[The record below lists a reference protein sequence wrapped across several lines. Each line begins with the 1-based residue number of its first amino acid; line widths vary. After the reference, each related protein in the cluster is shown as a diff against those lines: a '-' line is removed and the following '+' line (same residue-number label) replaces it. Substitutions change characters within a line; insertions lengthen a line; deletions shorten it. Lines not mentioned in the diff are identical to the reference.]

1 MTSVRC
7 CSRCRCPGHTAK
19 RCNVFKPSGLE
30 YYEPN
35 GIGDLERQREHVA
48 VEEIRRIRAIGKPA
62 VTEYECIRAWIAKGN
77 DPSRLREGRV
87 SHAARCH
94 EHDRAKILEATQAAR
109 LSRARGTTRPRTARP
124 ETIRASERP
133 APTSRNSS
141 PAIGYNDYAEIAE
154 HVFIN
159 HSLPDGLEPNSPMW
173 PGNDTARCMV
183 LKALCSLEDTEFGG
197 NALAYPLQRRTQ
209 VRRRVWQEY
218 GHIINLMRP
227 PASASSTSTPSP
239 PPARAMSV
247 NEALSRATSAAHFG
261 ELLETGN
268 VYLTAPSTPP
278 TPPPA
283 PVVETPEIK
292 VREAAVEETV
302 CAICAENLT
311 ECDKYVTPCG
321 HQFHG
326 SCAMKWMQRSN
337 LCATCRVPI
346 IA

>member
-1 MTSVRC
+1 MTSARC

-19 RCNVFKPSGLE
+19 RCNVFNPSGLE
-30 YYEPN
+30 YYEPS
-35 GIGDLERQREHVA
+35 GVGDLERQRERVA

-77 DPSRLREGRV
+77 DPARLREGRV
-87 SHAARCH
+87 SYAARIH
-94 EHDRAKILEATQAAR
+94 EHERAKILEATQAAR
-109 LSRARGTTRPRTARP
+109 RNRARGTTRPQSARP

-133 APTSRNSS
+133 APTSLTSS
-141 PAIGYNDYAEIAE
+141 AAIGYTDYAEIAE

-159 HSLPDGLEPNSPMW
+159 RSLPDGLEPYSPQW
-173 PGNDTARCMV
+173 PGNGTARRV
-183 LKALCSLEDTEFGG
+183 LKILCSLEDPEFEG
-197 NALAYPLQRRTQ
+197 NALAYPSRNTE
-209 VRRRVWQEY
+209 VRRRVWREY
-218 GHIINLMRP
+218 GTILKTMI
-227 PASASSTSTPSP
+227 SP
-239 PPARAMSV
+239 DRIGQLLEARAARS
-247 NEALSRATSAAHFG
+247 
-261 ELLETGN
+261 
-268 VYLTAPSTPP
+268 STPP
-278 TPPPA
+278 TPPTPPPP

-292 VREAAVEETV
+292 VRDTAVEETD
-302 CAICAENLT
+302 CAICAEKLT